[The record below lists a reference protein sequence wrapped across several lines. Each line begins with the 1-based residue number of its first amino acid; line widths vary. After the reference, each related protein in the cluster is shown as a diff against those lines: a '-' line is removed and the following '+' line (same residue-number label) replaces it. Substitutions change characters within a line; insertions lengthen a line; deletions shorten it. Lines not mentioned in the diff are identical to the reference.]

1 MLCRNEPLDLP
12 NAGIQYQQ
20 QERPLSEAPHCHQS
34 PVAISF
40 GLVGQH
46 TIDDFQENF
55 RPEITAPEEIT
66 SDLGVSSS
74 HNTRIQ
80 PLGYPDTTYDLSS
93 VQGQVGNSTS
103 ASAGGGLNPEGA
115 TVAGAEMNRSKEL
128 SSRMRY
134 KYY

>member
-1 MLCRNEPLDLP
+1 MLFRNEEPLDLP

-40 GLVGQH
+40 GLAGQH
-46 TIDDFQENF
+46 TVHDFQGNF
-55 RPEITAPEEIT
+55 GPEIT
-66 SDLGVSSS
+66 SDRGVPSS

-80 PLGYPDTTYDLSS
+80 PLGYPDTTNDLSS
-93 VQGQVGNSTS
+93 IQGQIGNWTS
-103 ASAGGGLNPEGA
+103 DSAGGGLNPEGA
-115 TVAGAEMNRSKEL
+115 TVAGAETNRSKEL